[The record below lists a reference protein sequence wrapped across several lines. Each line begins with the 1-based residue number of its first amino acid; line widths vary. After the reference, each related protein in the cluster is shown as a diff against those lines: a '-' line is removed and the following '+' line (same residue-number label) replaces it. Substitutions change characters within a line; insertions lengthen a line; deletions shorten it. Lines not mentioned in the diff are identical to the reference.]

1 MRIRYAAEAV
11 LELNG
16 DLQFDQFPVIGA
28 SVSSGSHLF
37 DVQGALSMKLVLPKD
52 EVSKSS
58 VKNPD
63 IGNYITVPHFAIDDN
78 RSSIHHLI
86 YVRYQIAKVKGQE

>member
-1 MRIRYAAEAV
+1 
-11 LELNG
+11 
-16 DLQFDQFPVIGA
+16 
-28 SVSSGSHLF
+28 
-37 DVQGALSMKLVLPKD
+37 MKLALPKD